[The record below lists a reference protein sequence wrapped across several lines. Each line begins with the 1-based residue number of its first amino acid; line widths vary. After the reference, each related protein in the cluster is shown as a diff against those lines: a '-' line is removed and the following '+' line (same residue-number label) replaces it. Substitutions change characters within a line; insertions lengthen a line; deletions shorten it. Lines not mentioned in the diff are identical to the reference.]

1 MKKKVM
7 IMMLA
12 VMLLAVSAAFANPVI
27 YLAGDAWVE
36 VNPVK
41 DAVQFIWKFSDS
53 GDMWPDNQVMYC
65 PDPLRGGCDQNI
77 PFAPVVSGKNY
88 QFNVPMMVIAGGQ
101 SGFSLAKDGNWSD
114 NLWLGL
120 PDCSKLH
127 LGRNLIYYNSTP
139 DSNIPNSGGMH
150 ILYVGPGAPFVP
162 KADDPRIYNC
172 AAEPV
177 KSVTMSTAPQKRSAC
192 APNAGACDDN
202 VSVKGNDNDV
212 TSQKV
217 KNQGKIGKTV
227 IKGNNNTVKK
237 NLTNIGIAAKTT
249 GNNSPI
255 TVHINGVPL
264 VADET
269 CIKCHTN
276 VVKKTTTDKN
286 GNIVTE
292 QKIEQKKEVKK

>member
-65 PDPLRGGCDQNI
+65 PDPLRGGCDQNV

-120 PDCSKLH
+120 PDCRKLH
-127 LGRNLIYYNSTP
+127 LGKNLIYYNSTFDP
-139 DSNIPNSGGMH
+139 GIPNSGGMH
-150 ILYVGPGAPFVP
+150 ILYIGPGAPFVP
-162 KADDPRIYNC
+162 KADDPRRYNC
-172 AAEPV
+172 EAEPV
-177 KSVTMSTAPQKRSAC
+177 KSVTVSTAPQKRIIST
-192 APNAGACDDN
+192 PDVGAGDN
-202 VSVKGNDNDV
+202 KVSVKGDNNDI
-212 TSQKV
+212 TPQKV
-217 KNQGKIGKTV
+217 QQKQKQKIS
-227 IKGNNNTVKK
+227 IKGDNNTVKQRQ
-237 NLTNIGIAAKTT
+237 TQIGINAKTT
-249 GNNSPI
+249 GASSPI
-255 TVHINGVPL
+255 TIHINGLPTVE
-264 VADET
+264 DET

-276 VVKKTTTDKN
+276 VVKKTTVDKN
-286 GNIVTE
+286 G
-292 QKIEQKKEVKK
+292 KEVKK